1 MYVQLATVGLKLGGN
16 LNTRMVYYIGQTIT
30 TIVITTVT
38 LGFFNL
44 DKKS

>member
-16 LNTRMVYYIGQTIT
+16 LNTRMVCYIGQTFT
-30 TIVITTVT
+30 TIIITT